1 VISGIDGAAKEFATL
16 RIRPCND
23 EVLTT
28 HHVPLK
34 ACCHKP
40 VNVFSYWYENFT
52 SEMTALFTAVELILE
67 VYGCCTVLCKEFGK
81 LEYC

>member
-1 VISGIDGAAKEFATL
+1 
-16 RIRPCND
+16 
-23 EVLTT
+23 
-28 HHVPLK
+28 
-34 ACCHKP
+34 
-40 VNVFSYWYENFT
+40 VFSYWYENFT